1 MRLRPVL
8 RPPARLTVETDPASG
23 EGDAELIEALADEA
37 FEASMDALFDDHIDG
52 AARQLLLA
60 LPLPEQGDPRNTA
73 AIVGG
78 LAVQHLTREA
88 AQQDWPR
95 DLEWLL
101 LLQIDLRDY
110 LQQRYVEGTVYFL
123 IRRDA
128 LTAPAFDKVVAV
140 YQQT

>member
-1 MRLRPVL
+1 
-8 RPPARLTVETDPASG
+8 
-23 EGDAELIEALADEA
+23 
-37 FEASMDALFDDHIDG
+37 
-52 AARQLLLA
+52 
-60 LPLPEQGDPRNTA
+60 
-73 AIVGG
+73 